1 MSLLQVRDLKICF
14 ETEEGLVRAV
24 DGIDFSI
31 EPEKTLGVVGESGCG
46 KSVTALAVMGLIQ
59 SPPGKIVSGEIL
71 YHREQG
77 AVDLTRLDPKG
88 PQIRAIRGKEIAMV
102 FQEPMTALNPV
113 FTVGNQIMEAI
124 AIHERLPRAAILGR
138 AIDMLSAVGIPN
150 PELRIA
156 DFPHQLSG
164 GMRQRAMIAM
174 ALCCNPRLLIADE
187 PTTALDVTIQAQVLE
202 LMNTLKSRFR
212 SALMFIT
219 HDLGVVAHMADDV
232 MVMYLGK
239 IVESAPVDDIF
250 FDPMHPYT
258 QGLLRSI
265 PSILG
270 SGRERLMPIR
280 GMVPASSESIR
291 GCVFEPRCPKA
302 KDRCRGEMPPLSP
315 VAGRH
320 RVACW
325 YSEGKV

>member
-1 MSLLQVRDLKICF
+1 MPLLQVKGLKVYF
-14 ETEEGLVRAV
+14 ETEAGQVRAV

-31 EPEKTLGVVGESGCG
+31 EPEKTLAVVGESGCG

-59 SPPGKIVSGEIL
+59 SPPGKLVAGEIL
-71 YHREQG
+71 YNRG
-77 AVDLTRLDPKG
+77 RNTIDLTRLDPKG
-88 PQIRAIRGKEIAMV
+88 PHMRAIRGKEIAMI
-102 FQEPMTALNPV
+102 FQEPMTSLNPV
-113 FTVGNQIMEAI
+113 FTIGNQIMEAI
-124 AIHERLPRAAILGR
+124 GIHERLPRSAILAK
-138 AIDMLSAVGIPN
+138 AIDMLTAVGIAN
-150 PELRIA
+150 PELRIG

-164 GMRQRAMIAM
+164 GMRQRVMIAM

-202 LMNTLKSRFR
+202 LMNRLKSRFR

-219 HDLGVVAHMADDV
+219 HDLGVVAHMADDI

-250 FDPMHPYT
+250 ADPRHPYT
-258 QGLLRSI
+258 RGLLRSI

-270 SGRERLMPIR
+270 SRKERLIPIR

-291 GCVFEPRCPKA
+291 GCVFEPRCPEA
-302 KDRCRGEMPPLSP
+302 MERCRREMPMLLP
-315 VAGRH
+315 VSGRH

-325 YSEGKV
+325 CSEV